1 MWCVYCPNT
10 KASWIGPDHSQPLW
24 VEKAH
29 LSASTS
35 ALCLFESWGWSSWY
49 YVDSSVERF
58 HSSEGHTFSGRLV
71 RRGPRLIPAPSLPLS
86 LWKGNSTPVLKRTPS
101 GYKKGCWTLFRSSPT
116 SGNHS
121 RSSFTR
127 RSSSRIQTHAIF
139 NTFSPHFRTHLPHC
153 LIHRSR
159 SISNKTMDL
168 MQEALYKILW
178 HLWIFLYL
186 FNRFTWNQNCLHLK
200 ELRL

>member
-1 MWCVYCPNT
+1 MLPPVLCVSLSHG
-10 KASWIGPDHSQPLW
+10 AG
-24 VEKAH
+24 AH
-29 LSASTS
+29 DTTLIHLQSGFTLLKDTPSRA
-35 ALCLFESWGWSSWY
+35 ALYGE
-49 YVDSSVERF
+49 
-58 HSSEGHTFSGRLV
+58 
-71 RRGPRLIPAPSLPLS
+71 APSLPLS

-101 GYKKGCWTLFRSSPT
+101 GYKKGCRMLFRSSPS

-178 HLWIFLYL
+178 HLWIFFYLLAYKQNEADLLYKSG
-186 FNRFTWNQNCLHLK
+186 TIVSPDIKIACI
-200 ELRL
+200 LRN